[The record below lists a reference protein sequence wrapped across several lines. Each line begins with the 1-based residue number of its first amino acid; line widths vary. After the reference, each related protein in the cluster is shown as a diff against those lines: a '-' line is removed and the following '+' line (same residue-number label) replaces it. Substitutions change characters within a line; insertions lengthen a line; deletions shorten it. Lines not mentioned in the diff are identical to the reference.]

1 MKNIGFLLIDGFALL
16 SYASVIEPFRAA
28 NIMADE
34 QMYRWVHI
42 SLDGEPVRASTG
54 AIIAAD
60 QKADAALDLD
70 MLFVI
75 VGGDPSGFEDRALFG
90 WLRLL
95 ARAGTPIAGV
105 AGGPFLL
112 AKAGLLDGHRCTIHW
127 DLIPSLQE
135 QFPRLLLEQSLYV
148 IDRKR
153 LTCAGG
159 SAGLD
164 LAIDVIER
172 DYGHALAVK
181 VSDWFVRTNPRPPTE
196 QQKVSLSE
204 RYHVT
209 DDRILKALALMEA
222 NVENPLDIEALAE
235 ATAISQRQLERLFC
249 EHLGTTAYGMYRRIR
264 LAQASILLRKTRI
277 PMTSIAL
284 ACGFNSSSSF
294 SRAFHREFLETPR
307 AIRALSQSKT
317 KGD

>member
-28 NIMADE
+28 NIMAGE
-34 QMYRWVHI
+34 QLYRWVHI

-60 QKADAALDLD
+60 KKADAALDLD

-75 VGGDPSGFEDRALFG
+75 VGGDPSGLEDRPLFG

-112 AKAGLLDGHRCTIHW
+112 AKAGLLDGYRCTIHW
-127 DLIPSLQE
+127 ELIPSLQE

-148 IDRKR
+148 VDRKR

-172 DYGHALAVK
+172 DHGHALAVK
-181 VSDWFVRTNPRPPTE
+181 VSDWFVRTNPRRPTE

-222 NVENPLDIEALAE
+222 NVEAPLDIAKLAE
-235 ATAISQRQLERLFC
+235 ATAISQRQLERLFG
-249 EHLGTTAYGMYRRIR
+249 EQLGATAYGIYRRIR
-264 LAQASILLRKTRI
+264 LNQANILIRKTST
-277 PMTSIAL
+277 PLTSIAL

-294 SRAFHREFLETPR
+294 SRSFRNEFRETPR
-307 AIRALSQSKT
+307 AIRAVSRSRAKR
-317 KGD
+317 D